1 MILRSKARLSIV
13 KGNKKGSYRCFLQEP
28 NIASFFLERETGFEP
43 ATFSLGILSYGIFAY
58 FTFVPKV
65 SQCVIIKLK

>member
-1 MILRSKARLSIV
+1 MAQNE
-13 KGNKKGSYRCFLQEP
+13 GNKKALTDSFCKSLILQ
-28 NIASFFLERETGFEP
+28 AFMERETGFEP